1 MAGRI
6 EIATIDRIRDS
17 ADLVGLVE
25 AEVALKRSG
34 KSMKGLCPFH
44 QEKTPS
50 FFVFPDKGRYRC
62 FGCGESGT
70 AIDWVMTRSGVDF
83 VEALEMLAER
93 AGIVIERTES
103 HSRDERGV
111 KKSDLYRV
119 NRWALRWF
127 QLALSRP
134 EGEACR
140 RYLAQRGIDEDSQ
153 ARFSIGYAPD
163 SWDRLVL
170 AAAKKGIPRDLLV
183 EAGLASRRERGEG
196 LVDYFHD
203 RLMFPIIDS
212 SDRVLGFGGRTLGD
226 AEPKYINTRETRI
239 FSKRRCLFG
248 AEALRGIA
256 FGTCI
261 HVMEGYTDVVM
272 ARQQGL
278 DHAVATLGTALTEDH
293 ARMLSRFT
301 DRVRLVF
308 DGDSAGRKAAERGA
322 EIFAGAEL
330 NLEVCVLPKGKDPCD
345 FLLEGGAAAV
355 SALDESARD
364 WLDYVLAEAAKR
376 HDLSTVQGMARAADE
391 LLAMANEVRNPVK
404 RGLVLDRVARSLG
417 LAREDLGKRLE
428 TLKRPSRPRKAAAP
442 APPVPAE
449 TTPATVTPAQRRG
462 ERDVLELILRSE
474 DLARRLM
481 AELKPEDFLH
491 APHRALFGA
500 MAELRGSGLEVTADR
515 LDVAVT
521 DPEQRAFLN
530 RLVSRATEPRAEDG
544 LGGPTS
550 EEQASELLL
559 WFKKQRLKGRLEAAK
574 QAGDLDAVIRL
585 KRELEAGVQKK
596 APVSSPASAPA
607 REIPTRMSEGPSSP
621 PPDDEDELE
630 F

>member
-1 MAGRI
+1 MSGHI
-6 EIATIDRIRDS
+6 DTTTIDRIRDS

-34 KSMKGLCPFH
+34 RSLKGLCPFH

-50 FFVFPDKGRYRC
+50 FFVYPDKGRFRC
-62 FGCGESGT
+62 FGCGQSGN

-83 VEALEMLAER
+83 VEALEILAER
-93 AGIVIERTES
+93 AGIVIERTEVRS
-103 HSRDERGV
+103 TNESGV

-127 QLALSRP
+127 QIALSKP

-140 RYLAQRGIDEDSQ
+140 RYLAHRGIDEGSQ
-153 ARFSIGYAPD
+153 SRFFLGYAPD

-170 AAAKKGIPRDLLV
+170 AAAKKGIPDALLV
-183 EAGLASRRERGEG
+183 ESGLASRRERGGG
-196 LVDYFHD
+196 LVDSFHD

-248 AEALRGIA
+248 AEALRGIT

-301 DRVRLVF
+301 DRIRLVF

-345 FLLEGGAAAV
+345 FLLEGGAAAIV
-355 SALDESARD
+355 ALTESARD
-364 WLDYVLAEAAKR
+364 WLDFVLAEASRR
-376 HDLSTVQGMARAADE
+376 HDLSTVQGIALAADE
-391 LLAMANEVRNPVK
+391 LLAMAHEVQNPVK
-404 RGLVLDRVARSLG
+404 RGLVLDRVAQSLG
-417 LAREDLGKRLE
+417 LSRDDLRKRLA
-428 TLKRPSRPRKAAAP
+428 TLKRPARARV
-442 APPVPAE
+442 APPPPTKEDVVV
-449 TTPATVTPAQRRG
+449 TVTPAQRRG
-462 ERDVLELILRSE
+462 ERDVLELILRTE
-474 DLARRLM
+474 DLARSLM

-491 APHRALFGA
+491 PPHRALFDV
-500 MAELRGSGLEVTADR
+500 MARLERAGTQVTADQ
-515 LDVAVT
+515 LDLYVT
-521 DPEQRAFLN
+521 EPGQRAFLN
-530 RLVSRATEPRAEDG
+530 RLVTRAMEPRNEDG
-544 LGGPTS
+544 LGTPTS
-550 EEQASELLL
+550 EEQARDLLL
-559 WFKKQRLKGRLEAAK
+559 WFKKQRLRNRLEAAK
-574 QAGDLDAVIRL
+574 KAGDLDALIRL

-596 APVSSPASAPA
+596 VPSGSPAPAPA
-607 REIPTRMSEGPSSP
+607 REIPTRAPEAPAVPPS
-621 PPDDEDELE
+621 DDEDELE

>member
-1 MAGRI
+1 MSGHI
-6 EIATIDRIRDS
+6 DTTMIDRIRES

-34 KSMKGLCPFH
+34 RALKGLCPFH

-50 FFVFPDKGRYRC
+50 FFVYPDKGRFRC
-62 FGCGESGT
+62 YGCGQSGN

-83 VEALEMLAER
+83 VEALEILAER

-103 HSRDERGV
+103 HSRNESGI
-111 KKSDLYRV
+111 KKSDVYRV

-127 QLALSRP
+127 QAALARP

-140 RYLAQRGIDEDSQ
+140 RYLAHRGINEASQ
-153 ARFSIGYAPD
+153 SRFFIGYAPD
-163 SWDRLVL
+163 SWDRLAL
-170 AAAKKGIPRDLLV
+170 AAAKKGIPPALLI
-183 EAGLASRRERGEG
+183 EAGLASRREGREG
-196 LVDYFHD
+196 LLDYFHD

-248 AEALRGIA
+248 ADALRGLP

-278 DHAVATLGTALTEDH
+278 EYAVATLGTALTEDH

-345 FLLEGGAAAV
+345 FLLEGGTAAIG
-355 SALDESARD
+355 ALEESAKD
-364 WLDYVLAEAAKR
+364 WLDYVLDETSRR
-376 HDLSTVQGMARAADE
+376 HDLSTVQGVARAADE
-391 LLAMANEVRNPVK
+391 LLGMAHEVRNPVK
-404 RGLVLDRVARSLG
+404 RGLVLDRVARALG
-417 LAREDLGKRLE
+417 LSRDDLSRRLE
-428 TLKRPSRPRKAAAP
+428 TLKRPARARAAP
-442 APPVPAE
+442 AAPAAVEESAPVPL
-449 TTPATVTPAQRRG
+449 TPAQRRG
-462 ERDVLELILRSE
+462 ERDVLELSLRSE
-474 DLARRLM
+474 ELARVFL
-481 AELKPEDFLH
+481 AELKPEDMLH
-491 APHRALFGA
+491 PAHRALFEVMVQVRDA
-500 MAELRGSGLEVTADR
+500 GSAVTAERIDLSVR
-515 LDVAVT
+515 E
-521 DPEQRAFLN
+521 PEQRAFLN
-530 RLVSRATEPRAEDG
+530 RLVTRAMERGVDDG
-544 LGGPTS
+544 LGAPS
-550 EEQASELLL
+550 DEEQAKDLLL
-559 WFKKQRLKGRLEAAK
+559 WFKRQRLKSQLEAAK
-574 QAGDLDAVIRL
+574 KAGDLDALIRL

-596 APVSSPASAPA
+596 APSPAPAAAPS
-607 REIPTRMSEGPSSP
+607 REIPTRAPTAP
-621 PPDDEDELE
+621 APLPPDDEDELE